1 MTATWEGVPGAASW
15 YNDILISIVMSDD
28 MVEEVLID
36 MLIGSDPNMSYFAAT
51 RVPVVLDILATSNK
65 HALTSRLL
73 NQLKTLIAEGKV

>member
-1 MTATWEGVPGAASW
+1 
-15 YNDILISIVMSDD
+15 